1 MERAADRGRLASR
14 STRCG
19 SRSQGSVAEN
29 VALVQRPWHGLSSAL
44 QGCGRQGDGVLKE
57 VARDKGVRRAAALD
71 ALREHVK
78 TGKARETLE
87 NAAAGSKKGAAPRRA
102 TSSGRGGLLWRP
114 MRAG

>member
-1 MERAADRGRLASR
+1 MVKGAAADNGA
-14 STRCG
+14 
-19 SRSQGSVAEN
+19 
-29 VALVQRPWHGLSSAL
+29 
-44 QGCGRQGDGVLKE
+44 
-57 VARDKGVRRAAALD
+57 RRAAALD